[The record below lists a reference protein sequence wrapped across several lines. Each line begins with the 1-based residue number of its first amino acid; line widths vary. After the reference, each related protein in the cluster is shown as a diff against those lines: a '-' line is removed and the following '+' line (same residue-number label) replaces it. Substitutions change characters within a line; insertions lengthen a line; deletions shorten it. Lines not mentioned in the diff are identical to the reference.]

1 MRCAGHAGPRRR
13 ARPGRKPIIETNAS
27 LCDKGTMKTVNVECP
42 DQLHEQLAKLVAAG
56 WFKSPEEGVLEALRR
71 YLSGHSVELQERQI
85 MADVEW
91 GLHGRD

>member
-1 MRCAGHAGPRRR
+1 MIEAA
-13 ARPGRKPIIETNAS
+13 IETAAG
-27 LCDKGTMKTVNVECP
+27 LCDKRTMKTVNIECP